1 LCGIMVGEISMMSNE
16 TKVAQLVL
24 AHHAFVKA
32 LAFKLAPWPGLV
44 DDISQQVFLEFLA
57 KQEKWNLEQ
66 DLRPLLA
73 TMTRFVAARYWRER
87 KRAMPE
93 VMRELADYVRGLAEE
108 REAPAYAD
116 EKMAALRVCVEKLP
130 EKGRALLE
138 LYYDAGISTVDIAG
152 QMEMHPDAVCQ
163 ALCRLRGKLR
173 ECIHRALSCGG
184 LHV

>member
-1 LCGIMVGEISMMSNE
+1 MVMLSNE

-24 AHHAFVKA
+24 SHHAFVRA

-57 KQEKWNLEQ
+57 KQEKWNLEE

-73 TMTRFVAARYWRER
+73 TMTRLVAARYWRER
-87 KRAMPE
+87 KRTLPD
-93 VMRELADYVRGLAEE
+93 VVCELAEYVRDLAAEQ
-108 REAPAYAD
+108 AVPACED
-116 EKMAALRVCVEKLP
+116 EKLAALRGCVEKLP
-130 EKGRALLE
+130 DKGRTLLG
-138 LYYDAGISTVDIAG
+138 LYYETGISTVDIAA

-173 ECIHRALSCGG
+173 DCIARALGKGG
-184 LHV
+184 LHA

>member
-1 LCGIMVGEISMMSNE
+1 MSSNE

-24 AHHAFVKA
+24 AHHAFVRG

-57 KQEKWNLEQ
+57 KQEKWSLAQ

-73 TMTRFVAARYWRER
+73 TMTRHVAARYWRER
-87 KRAMPE
+87 KRTMPE
-93 VMRELADYVRGLAEE
+93 VMRELADYVQALAEE
-108 REAPAYAD
+108 RETPAYGA
-116 EKMAALRVCVEKLP
+116 EEVAALRSCVEKLP
-130 EKGRALLE
+130 DKGRTLLT
-138 LYYDAGISTVDIAG
+138 LYYEAGISTVDIAA

-173 ECIHRALSCGG
+173 DCIARSLSPGG
-184 LHV
+184 LHA

>member
-1 LCGIMVGEISMMSNE
+1 MLTNE

-24 AHHAFVKA
+24 AHHAFVRA
-32 LAFKLAPWPGLV
+32 LAFKVAPWPGLV
-44 DDISQQVFLEFLA
+44 EDISQQVFLEFLA

-73 TMTRFVAARYWRER
+73 TMTRLVAARYWRER

-93 VMRELADYVRGLAEE
+93 VVRQLADYVRALAEE
-108 REAPAYAD
+108 RETPAYSD
-116 EKMAALRVCVEKLP
+116 EKMAALRMCVRKLP
-130 EKGRALLE
+130 EKGRTLLD
-138 LYYDAGISTVDIAG
+138 LFYDTGISTADIAA

-173 ECIHRALSCGG
+173 ECIYRALSQGG
-184 LHV
+184 IHA

>member
-1 LCGIMVGEISMMSNE
+1 MRDDGEKVMLSDE

-57 KQEKWNLEQ
+57 KQEKWDLEQ

-73 TMTRFVAARYWRER
+73 TMTRLVAARHWRER

-93 VMRELADYVRGLAEE
+93 VVRELADYVRQLAEE
-108 REAPAYAD
+108 HEAPLYAD
-116 EKMAALRVCVEKLP
+116 EKMAALRICLQKLP

-138 LYYDAGISTVDIAG
+138 LYYDTGISTVDIAA
-152 QMEMHPDAVCQ
+152 QMETHPDAVCQ

-173 ECIHRALSCGG
+173 ECIQRTLSHGG
-184 LHV
+184 VHA